1 MSIEPVMP
9 SNHLILCRP
18 LALPPSNFPSIRVF
32 SNESV
37 LHIRWP
43 KDWSFSF
50 SISPSKEYSQ
60 SISFRMEW
68 WDLDVTV
75 NSGRQWRMEEPGAL
89 QSLGPQRA
97 RPDLEAEQQRQ
108 PPFADRVSNPAS
120 SVSLSAPFSP
130 ELKAVPVR
138 AGVGVFI
145 KPGPLL
151 VLFCVRQDGLGL
163 SRGQR
168 VGLGV
173 VIRALKHH
181 GSH

>member
-1 MSIEPVMP
+1 MLSNFPRGDQRRQRQLWRRAVCLWCWWSVTQPCSTLFEPVPAARQASLSITNSWSLLRLTSIEPVMP
-9 SNHLILCRP
+9 SNHLTLCRP
-18 LALPPSNFPSIRVF
+18 LALPPSIFPSIRVL

-89 QSLGPQRA
+89 QSLGR
-97 RPDLEAEQQRQ
+97 REQD
-108 PPFADRVSNPAS
+108 PT
-120 SVSLSAPFSP
+120 
-130 ELKAVPVR
+130 
-138 AGVGVFI
+138 
-145 KPGPLL
+145 
-151 VLFCVRQDGLGL
+151 
-163 SRGQR
+163 
-168 VGLGV
+168 
-173 VIRALKHH
+173 
-181 GSH
+181 